1 MRVAGG
7 VVYLEGVL
15 VGTACRDPVGGG
27 DLGGAVAPREMAPG
41 QMTVADCTHRVGM
54 APTKMA
60 PGCVAIAVDPG
71 ACREKLIEPIIDR
84 GIVVDSAAACIPE
97 ELCIIAFAK
106 AGRDN
111 EL

>member
-1 MRVAGG
+1 
-7 VVYLEGVL
+7 
-15 VGTACRDPVGGG
+15 
-27 DLGGAVAPREMAPG
+27 MAPG
-41 QMTVADCTHRVGM
+41 G
-54 APTKMA
+54 
-60 PGCVAIAVDPG
+60 VAIAVDPG